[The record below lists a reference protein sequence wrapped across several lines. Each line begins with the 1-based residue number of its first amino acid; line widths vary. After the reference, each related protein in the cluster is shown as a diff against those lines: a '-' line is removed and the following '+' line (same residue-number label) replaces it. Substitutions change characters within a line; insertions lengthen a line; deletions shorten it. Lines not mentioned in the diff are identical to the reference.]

1 MIGITPATHGMSQKW
16 NFCQIGAEL
25 APEQAKLAL
34 AVVQVAAK
42 WNLSMA
48 LWPGMQIISAPATVV
63 PHLAIIQEISLG
75 FGHLA
80 GTISFAPFL
89 LADCEFSPCKAAGRE
104 QKRARQSALQL
115 SSLQDVEIK
124 IPRLSKSRDAL
135 SVILETLLTPM
146 SSSIFQQY
154 RVYLVSVSCSDCS
167 DSEVPRS
174 LIQ

>member
-1 MIGITPATHGMSQKW
+1 MS
-16 NFCQIGAEL
+16 I
-25 APEQAKLAL
+25 
-34 AVVQVAAK
+34 
-42 WNLSMA
+42 LS
-48 LWPGMQIISAPATVV
+48 L
-63 PHLAIIQEISLG
+63 
-75 FGHLA
+75 
-80 GTISFAPFL
+80 
-89 LADCEFSPCKAAGRE
+89 

-154 RVYLVSVSCSDCS
+154 LVYLVSVSCSDCS
-167 DSEVPRS
+167 DSEVPHS